1 MREGLACPVPGRGHP
16 CLSCVMASTVAKLI
30 HASADVSRGLQEK
43 AALQKQKQP
52 VLTPR
57 SKKEHFSYPKL
68 LKQGALREDL
78 LWAHQ
83 EEDHLKRA
91 SEAQTTGRHGCPC
104 ALALLPRPQPP
115 HVLGRE
121 KRQGCR
127 GLDPKPFHGR
137 FSKTGRMLPHLYKAE
152 PDTETDTEK
161 LGQKQDTVL
170 KTLKDGPHTERCC

>member
-1 MREGLACPVPGRGHP
+1 
-16 CLSCVMASTVAKLI
+16 MAGTVAKLI

-104 ALALLPRPQPP
+104 ALALLPPP
-115 HVLGRE
+115 PAPARSRE
-121 KRQGCR
+121 GEKAGVPGFGSQAFSREVFKDWKDVASSVQG
-127 GLDPKPFHGR
+127 
-137 FSKTGRMLPHLYKAE
+137 
-152 PDTETDTEK
+152 
-161 LGQKQDTVL
+161 
-170 KTLKDGPHTERCC
+170 